1 MNWKKRASRS
11 CKGIGITLLLFVSF
25 LNAQISVKGPQ
36 IGIGFSANTYIGD
49 LNANETLHRFYP
61 GLHLSLAFE
70 NQKLIAPAFHLFI
83 GKFIAQTRNLP
94 PVDNIQ
100 PNTFVKTH
108 FINADLLIRI
118 RPMYKKPVYPS
129 IATGLGIL
137 NFTPKNENNQNY
149 ATLVTTRKP
158 GESYASTTIALPL
171 NLSINLKLARN
182 IIAALNYYH
191 LFPSTDYLDNIGQL
205 GTKKGND
212 QLIMATLSVHIVFE
226 AAGKLGR

>member
-1 MNWKKRASRS
+1 MNWKKQASRS
-11 CKGIGITLLLFVSF
+11 FNGFVLAFFLFVGF

-36 IGIGFSANTYIGD
+36 IGIGFTANTYIGD

-61 GLHLSLAFE
+61 GLNLSLAFE

-108 FINADLLIRI
+108 FVNADLLIRI
-118 RPMYKKPVYPS
+118 RPFFKKPVYPS

-149 ATLVTTRKP
+149 ATLVSTRKP
-158 GESYASTTIALPL
+158 GESYASTTLALPL

-182 IIAALNYYH
+182 ILVALNYYH
-191 LFPSTDYLDNIGQL
+191 LFPSSDYLDNIGQL

-212 QLIMATLSVHIVFE
+212 QLMIASLSVHIVFE
-226 AAGKLGR
+226 SAGKLGR